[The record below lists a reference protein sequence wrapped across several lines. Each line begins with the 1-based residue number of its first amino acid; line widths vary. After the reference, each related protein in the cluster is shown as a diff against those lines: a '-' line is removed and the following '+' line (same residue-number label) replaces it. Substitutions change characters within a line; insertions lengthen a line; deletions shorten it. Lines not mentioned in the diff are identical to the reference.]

1 MSKKWFWL
9 VGMLGAG
16 MLFYQVQA
24 TTPQDPLISLSY
36 LELRLES
43 LKVEVKG
50 WIQEAVQSV
59 TAPVTPTDPVVPTD
73 PVTPTDPVIPTEPD
87 PEPPTPPIIEPAP
100 TWEVISMQPGEKL
113 FAKAG
118 CELILRAGKAYA
130 IASANGGLAD
140 LTEGVDLTT
149 GTQVPTNHHLL
160 VPRTDGRGLSFVD
173 LSYVMV
179 KGEYEIQTTP

>member
-9 VGMLGAG
+9 VGMLGLG

-50 WIQEAVQSV
+50 WILEAVQSV
-59 TAPVTPTDPVVPTD
+59 TTPVTPTDPAVPTV
-73 PVTPTDPVIPTEPD
+73 PVTPTEPVPPTKPD
-87 PEPPTPPIIEPAP
+87 PEPPTPPIAEPAP
-100 TWEVISMQPGEKL
+100 TWQVITLQKGEKL

-130 IASANGGLAD
+130 MASVDGGVAD

-149 GTQVPTNHHLL
+149 GTQVTTNHHLL
-160 VPRTDGRGLSFVD
+160 VPRSDGRGLSFVES
-173 LSYVMV
+173 SYLMV
-179 KGEYEIQTTP
+179 KGDYEIKTGP